1 MPYLQS
7 HHAELGWELFGLTM
21 QEKSPGLWPI
31 AESSLYYAYYQK
43 FEIVALWLARLYREG
58 SNKDFETWGRISAL
72 AALSKRLE
80 LSSLL
85 IEISAGETV
94 EAWCGAASVWTHSDN
109 IQQHREQC
117 LAGLEAGLD
126 AENHYALAVARK
138 FRNFFQKTTPLVA
151 VPIELIRRCLFL
163 LGTEADS
170 ARNDIYGFDAW
181 LNAMSL
187 RDPMYALEATE
198 IYLDFVRQTK
208 PYLYDHENNL
218 TQLLTRLFAQAE
230 EQEESDGSA
239 MLQRVV
245 AIQDSLL
252 TLGVDGMNDWLKAA
266 ERP

>member
-1 MPYLQS
+1 M
-7 HHAELGWELFGLTM
+7 
-21 QEKSPGLWPI
+21 
-31 AESSLYYAYYQK
+31 
-43 FEIVALWLARLYREG
+43 
-58 SNKDFETWGRISAL
+58 
-72 AALSKRLE
+72 
-80 LSSLL
+80 
-85 IEISAGETV
+85 
-94 EAWCGAASVWTHSDN
+94 
-109 IQQHREQC
+109 
-117 LAGLEAGLD
+117 D

-138 FRNFFQKTTPLVA
+138 FRNLFQETTPLVA

-181 LNAMSL
+181 LSAISL

-230 EQEESDGSA
+230 EQEESDGGA

-245 AIQDSLL
+245 ATQDSLL